1 MAGSQKAMV
10 RGRGG
15 EPRQWG
21 TAEDDGEGEECALH
35 FSKGACVSGNR
46 TWAQPISCLLMDTLE
61 TPARLS
67 EPMLQPRLP
76 APAALALGA
85 HGGGTVF
92 SSAVTA
98 WTHLPLRRAFPVV
111 LLLQR
116 NRGLVSRTAQQE
128 PPGHFCP
135 QEPAPCGRQWGR
147 RPRPASGK
155 GPAEPLCPPC
165 LLTEAEASCRA
176 QGCPEMLKPIVLR
189 PLGFEAWG
197 NCKRCEPH
205 APE

>member
-1 MAGSQKAMV
+1 MAGSQEAVV

-21 TAEDDGEGEECALH
+21 TAEDDGEGEECTLH

-46 TWAQPISCLLMDTLE
+46 TRAQPVSCLLMDTLE

-67 EPMLQPRLP
+67 EPMLQLRLP

-98 WTHLPLRRAFPVV
+98 WTHLPLRRAFSIV
-111 LLLQR
+111 LLLQG

-135 QEPAPCGRQWGR
+135 QEPAPCGQQWGR
-147 RPRPASGK
+147 QAASASLRQRP
-155 GPAEPLCPPC
+155 
-165 LLTEAEASCRA
+165 CRA
-176 QGCPEMLKPIVLR
+176 SLPSLPFNRSRGLLQGPGLPGNAETHR
-189 PLGFEAWG
+189 FEAAWL
-197 NCKRCEPH
+197 
-205 APE
+205 